1 MKVTIESV
9 THLHAET
16 HVCFS
21 TDFGGA
27 IASWKGSPPKIGAR
41 YDVELDIDEIFVW
54 GRNANPASG
63 DVCSIGL
70 VEGSIILTGNV
81 ISVGTDGVA
90 AINVGGSVI
99 LLEIIQFSG
108 AVPVFVDLKA
118 EKISLFPTG
127 M

>member
-16 HVCFS
+16 LVGFS
-21 TDFGGA
+21 TDFGSA
-27 IASWKGSPPKIGAR
+27 IASWKGAPPKIGAS
-41 YDVELDIDEIFVW
+41 YDVELDIEEIFVW
-54 GRNANPASG
+54 DQNAIHASG

-70 VEGSIILTGNV
+70 VDGSISLTGNI

-90 AINVGGSVI
+90 AIDVGGSVI
-99 LLEIIQFSG
+99 LLEIIRFSG
-108 AVPVFVDLKA
+108 AVPVFVDLKV